1 MNSAPLPPILS
12 FDAATFM
19 EHASMMSREHILTRL
34 AKKTLV
40 LHSTPP
46 QGRHQKTHKAGY
58 AKLQDNLYHYSNPA
72 LLPKV
77 YRSAKLENIFSRLR
91 SLHRRTVLSN
101 ISNSKLPPILY
112 LWHPEFSN
120 EIGRYNEALVI
131 YHIYDD
137 YPNLPEASPDLAD
150 KEIEILK
157 KADIVFCANKSLI
170 EAREKVVPRE
180 YIHLPQ
186 GVDFSA
192 FLNSYQNINQP
203 PDIADI
209 PHPRIGYIGRIN
221 KKVNL
226 DLIDKITTSRN
237 KWNFVFIGPLDRE
250 VSSSKEISNLKNTGN
265 THFLGA
271 KDYKNVPDYWHAI
284 DIAIIPY
291 NHEPGQWAFY
301 GSPLKLQE
309 AFAAGICVVISPL
322 NEAQAYGSLIKVA
335 ETPEQWITAIESAL
349 SEIGDEVKIKER
361 TDYAAKNSWDSRVSL
376 IENTIRFNLDQ
387 QK

>member
-1 MNSAPLPPILS
+1 MKSSSLPPILS

-46 QGRHQKTHKAGY
+46 QGRHQNSIKEGY

-77 YRSAKLENIFSRLR
+77 YRSAKLENFFSKLR
-91 SLHRRTVLSN
+91 SFHRRALLSN
-101 ISNSKLPPILY
+101 VSNSKSPPILY

-137 YPNLPEASPDLAD
+137 YPNLPGATPDVAA

-170 EAREKVVPRE
+170 EAREKLVPRE

-186 GVDFSA
+186 GVDYSGFI
-192 FLNSYQNINQP
+192 NSSQNINQP
-203 PDIADI
+203 LDIADI
-209 PHPRIGYIGRIN
+209 PHPRIGYIGRMN

-226 DLIDKITTSRN
+226 NLIEKITTVKN

-250 VSSSKEISNLKNTGN
+250 VSSSKEISNLKNTSN
-265 THFLGA
+265 TYFLGA

-284 DIAIIPY
+284 DVAIIPY

-309 AFAAGICVVISPL
+309 AFAAGKCVVISPL

-335 ETPEQWITAIESAL
+335 ETPEQWIAAIESAL
-349 SEIGDEVKIKER
+349 NEICDEDKIKVR

-376 IENTIRFNLDQ
+376 IENTIRFNLEK